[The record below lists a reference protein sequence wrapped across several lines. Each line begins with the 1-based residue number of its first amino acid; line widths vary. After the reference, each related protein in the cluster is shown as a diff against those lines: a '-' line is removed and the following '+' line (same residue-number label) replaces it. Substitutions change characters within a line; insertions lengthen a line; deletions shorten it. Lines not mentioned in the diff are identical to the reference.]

1 MISHDGLNRLKVTF
15 AVLVTLVA
23 LFGVVAGS
31 ISVANTALSM
41 PGIILSVGCIIAWFV
56 ADKAIWEIRKL
67 SLMAILLTLACMISI
82 IAFLVGDILFTNYYH
97 LNSTLD
103 FGITLYSAEL
113 TIATGGAITVI
124 AWIAEGFSMKNS
136 GGDSK

>member
-1 MISHDGLNRLKVTF
+1 
-15 AVLVTLVA
+15 
-23 LFGVVAGS
+23 
-31 ISVANTALSM
+31 
-41 PGIILSVGCIIAWFV
+41 
-56 ADKAIWEIRKL
+56 
-67 SLMAILLTLACMISI
+67 MAILLTLACMISI